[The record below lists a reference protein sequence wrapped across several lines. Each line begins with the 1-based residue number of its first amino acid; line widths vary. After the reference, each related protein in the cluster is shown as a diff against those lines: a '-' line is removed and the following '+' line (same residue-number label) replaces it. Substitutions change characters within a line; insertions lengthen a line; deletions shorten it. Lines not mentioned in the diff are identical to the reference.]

1 MVYPCLALTG
11 EFGEVC
17 RGRLHTPGR
26 MDITVAIKTLR
37 AGQGEQQRRE
47 FLREA
52 SILGQ
57 FSNSN
62 IIRLEGVVTKS
73 KLKDRHPSF
82 VPLLFAQSLSSIPP
96 LRSTRDDRGRVHGKW
111 GARFLPPGE
120 HHVQKFI
127 SHRLHN
133 AHLFLFCPPP
143 VRLLQSRDGQ
153 FTVLQLV
160 GVMRGVAVGM
170 TYLSDMGYIHR
181 DLAARN
187 ILVDENL
194 VCKVSDFGMSRV
206 LEDEG
211 EEAYTATVSV
221 E

>member
-1 MVYPCLALTG
+1 MYRLALTG

-73 KLKDRHPSF
+73 KLKDRHCSF
-82 VPLLFAQSLSSIPP
+82 VPLLFAQILSFTPP
-96 LRSTRDDRGRVHGKW
+96 LRSTCDDRG
-111 GARFLPPGE
+111 
-120 HHVQKFI
+120 
-127 SHRLHN
+127 
-133 AHLFLFCPPP
+133 
-143 VRLLQSRDGQ
+143 
-153 FTVLQLV
+153 
-160 GVMRGVAVGM
+160 
-170 TYLSDMGYIHR
+170 
-181 DLAARN
+181 
-187 ILVDENL
+187 
-194 VCKVSDFGMSRV
+194 
-206 LEDEG
+206 
-211 EEAYTATVSV
+211 
-221 E
+221 

>member
-1 MVYPCLALTG
+1 MVYPFYTKIFPHSLCFHSADALIPRRRIELLPWIFCLALTG

-26 MDITVAIKTLR
+26 MDIAVAIKTLR

-82 VPLLFAQSLSSIPP
+82 LPPLFAPILSFIPP
-96 LRSTRDDRGRVHGKW
+96 LRSTCDDRGRVHGKR

-120 HHVQKFI
+120 RHAQKFV
-127 SHRLHN
+127 SHRLHD
-133 AHLFLFCPPP
+133 AHLFFCSTPASVSPSH
-143 VRLLQSRDGQ
+143 VMVSSRCCSWW
-153 FTVLQLV
+153 
-160 GVMRGVAVGM
+160 A
-170 TYLSDMGYIHR
+170 
-181 DLAARN
+181 
-187 ILVDENL
+187 
-194 VCKVSDFGMSRV
+194 
-206 LEDEG
+206 
-211 EEAYTATVSV
+211 
-221 E
+221 